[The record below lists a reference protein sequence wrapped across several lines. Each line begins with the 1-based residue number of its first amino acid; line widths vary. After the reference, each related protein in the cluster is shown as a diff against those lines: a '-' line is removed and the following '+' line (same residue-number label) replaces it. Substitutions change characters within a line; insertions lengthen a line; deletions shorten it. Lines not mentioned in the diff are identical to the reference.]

1 MCGTIHSTKQKGVRY
16 LNLTEGYILKLGLDK
31 NDEVIGYQF
40 INLGKFM
47 DAIKN
52 GVDPKEAFDKKCAG
66 ERVDADLIASIKDR
80 SNDKGSWLWGM
91 LFDNEN
97 KKAYFINMWDNS
109 FKSPGKDNDK
119 YISLTETEYRE
130 RPTTNTE
137 TERENLPF

>member
-1 MCGTIHSTKQKGVRY
+1 MA
-16 LNLTEGYILKLGLDK
+16 DK
-31 NDEVIGYQF
+31 ANRVY
-40 INLGKFM
+40 INLYKKGNDNFTGEKDGKFFYVFPSSPERQM
-47 DAIKN
+47 TSDIVYWLLVFN
-52 GVDPKEAFDKKCAG
+52 TKEAFDKKCAG
-66 ERVDADLIASIKDR
+66 ERVDADMIASIKDR
-80 SNDKGSWLWGM
+80 SNDKGSRLWGM